1 MRYEVFNESVIKN
14 DPDYLTQEH
23 MERTYVEATKPTTRA
38 EYSFNE
44 HLDPEFR
51 SCSLREKTLS
61 LLYHMKPW
69 MLNTGGSMHGGIIAS
84 LSDMSMGLLVRYFKG
99 SSECVTVHLGVEYLR
114 GIAPESDVIVE
125 CKAEKAGKRVIF
137 LTSKVYVAEGGK
149 LAAIA
154 TAEFI

>member
-1 MRYEVFNESVIKN
+1 MRYEVFQESVIRQ
-14 DPDYLTQEH
+14 DPDYLTQKH
-23 MERTYVEATKPTTRA
+23 MERTYIEATKPTKEA
-38 EYSFNE
+38 HISFNE

-51 SCSLREKTLS
+51 SCSVEEKTLR

-84 LSDMSMGLLVRYFKG
+84 LSDMSMGLLARYFKG
-99 SSECVTVHLGVEYLR
+99 SSECVTVHLGVEYLH

-125 CKAEKAGKRVIF
+125 CKAEKVGKRVIF
-137 LTSKVYVAEGGK
+137 LTSKVYVAESGK

-154 TAEFI
+154 TAEFM